1 MLCQECQQRQASV
14 HLTKIINNH
23 KTEVH
28 LCEECARK
36 RDDIISFTPFSVNDL
51 LASFMDLGKAPAPY
65 EKTVSETCPFCGMSY
80 QQFKKSG
87 LLGCRECYDAFNSK
101 LLPVLHRLQGRTE
114 HSGKVPRRSG
124 MGILMRKEI
133 SRLKSELKKAV
144 DTEAFEKAAELRD
157 RLKEL
162 ERQLSRGGDAG

>member
-14 HLTKIINNH
+14 HLTKIINNY

-36 RDDIISFTPFSVNDL
+36 RDDIIQFTPFSVNDL
-51 LASFMDLGKAPAPY
+51 LAGFMEVGMAQPY
-65 EKTVSETCPFCGMSY
+65 EKTGRITCPSCGMNY

-87 LLGCRECYDAFNSK
+87 LLGCQECYKAFNSK
-101 LLPVLHRLQGRTE
+101 LLPVLHRIQGRTE

-133 SRLKSELKKAV
+133 HRLKSELKKAV
-144 DTEAFEKAAELRD
+144 ETEAFERAAEIRD
-157 RLKEL
+157 RIKEL
-162 ERQLSRGGDAG
+162 ERQWSQGGDAK